1 MNFIDIAGSAACQPF
16 QSGLMIQHPLEIVR
30 CEIVLS
36 HYHEQQSRIDRTASF
51 SHQHALYR
59 GQAHRCTDRLPGV
72 DGGRRTTST
81 KMYADKR
88 QAASVVR

>member
-1 MNFIDIAGSAACQPF
+1 
-16 QSGLMIQHPLEIVR
+16 
-30 CEIVLS
+30 
-36 HYHEQQSRIDRTASF
+36 
-51 SHQHALYR
+51 
-59 GQAHRCTDRLPGV
+59 V